1 MTKGGTTL
9 AYYDMVKVTAIKS
22 FIVQAFG
29 VILIKLCTKT
39 RVFVADNMI
48 FKIKAGVYPCEPPL
62 DGPFYEGQIPD
73 TSNGPLAS
81 MLFLSFFN
89 YFEVKH
95 AEVFVSDM

>member
-1 MTKGGTTL
+1 MANTL
-9 AYYDMVKVTAIKS
+9 AYYDIAKDTAMKS

-62 DGPFYEGQIPD
+62 DGPFYEGQNSGHLKWATGVNVIFV
-73 TSNGPLAS
+73 
-81 MLFLSFFN
+81 LFHSL
-89 YFEVKH
+89 
-95 AEVFVSDM
+95 